1 MKNRLPLLI
10 APLISML
17 LIPAATSQL
26 VTEAAALSNESNISG
41 TQKVSFGKPVNV
53 ALLETVQPPLVPM
66 RTVVPTSITPVVT
79 PSVKPTVVVP
89 GSNNG
94 AKPGIHTGTKN
105 GSKSGQT
112 GSKRKQNAKAKNN
125 AATKSQTDEKKFTVP
140 GTDAKP
146 KPKKKSLIIR
156 TCAMPPDAKP
166 NDQIKYVALTFD
178 DGPNPIY
185 TPKVLAILKKEG
197 VHATFCLIGR
207 HARKYPE
214 LVQEIVAEG
223 HKIADHSMNHDEHL
237 DRRSLAKMKAEILG
251 TKELL
256 ESIVP
261 GTTVEYYRA
270 PGGNMNNKLRDL
282 VIGWGMKP
290 LGWSVDP
297 KDWQEPGTEQI
308 LATVKAQ
315 LHSGGVIIMHDAG
328 GDRTETIDALE
339 KVIPELKK
347 KGYQFV
353 FPG

>member
-10 APLISML
+10 APLISTL
-17 LIPAATSQL
+17 LLPVTSSQL
-26 VTEAAALSNESNISG
+26 ASEAASLPNATG
-41 TQKVSFGKPVNV
+41 TQTVSFQKPVHV
-53 ALLETVQPPLVPM
+53 ALLETMQPPIVPM
-66 RTVVPTSITPVVT
+66 QTAVPRVVNPMVSPVVKAT
-79 PSVKPTVVVP
+79 VKPAVKQPAT
-89 GSNNG
+89 S
-94 AKPGIHTGTKN
+94 KN
-105 GSKSGQT
+105 KE
-112 GSKRKQNAKAKNN
+112 KAAVKNATTAKN
-125 AATKSQTDEKKFTVP
+125 KSAVKTVAP
-140 GTDAKP
+140 DTESKP
-146 KPKKKSLIIR
+146 KPKKRSLIIR
-156 TCAMPPDAKP
+156 TCAMPADAKA
-166 NDQIKYVALTFD
+166 DDKVKYVALTFD
-178 DGPNPIY
+178 DGPNPTY

-207 HARKYPE
+207 HAKKYPE

-237 DRRSLAKMKAEILG
+237 DKRSVAKMKAEILG

-261 GTTVEYYRA
+261 GTNVEYYRA

-282 VIGWGMKP
+282 VISWGMKP

-297 KDWQEPGTEQI
+297 KDWQEPGTQQI
-308 LATVKAQ
+308 LSTVKAQ

-328 GDRTETIDALE
+328 GDRSETIEALE

-347 KGYQFV
+347 QGYQFV

>member
-10 APLISML
+10 APLISIL

-26 VTEAAALSNESNISG
+26 VTEAAALSNESTISG
-41 TQKVSFGKPVNV
+41 TQKVNFGKPVNV

-66 RTVVPTSITPVVT
+66 RTMVPTSIAPVVT
-79 PSVKPTVVVP
+79 PSVKATVIVP

-94 AKPGIHTGTKN
+94 AKRGLQTSTKTS
-105 GSKSGQT
+105 SKSGQ
-112 GSKRKQNAKAKNN
+112 
-125 AATKSQTDEKKFTVP
+125 
-140 GTDAKP
+140 AKP

-156 TCAMPPDAKP
+156 TCAMPAGAKP

-207 HARKYPE
+207 HAKKYPE

-237 DRRSLAKMKAEILG
+237 DKRSLAKMKAEILG

-270 PGGNMNNKLRDL
+270 PGGNMNNRLRDL

-339 KVIPELKK
+339 RVIPELKK